1 MASESPGRGIEYQG
15 TVGSTNVVSNPFSV
29 DQYSQVAVQIKTDG
43 TAAVNYTIQAT
54 CIASQA
60 ADFGPPYRSD
70 SAASPDWST
79 VMTGS
84 TTTSPN
90 GASTIATLNYCPY
103 RSIRVLLNAS
113 SNVVTVVYAF
123 GTGSAS

>member
-1 MASESPGRGIEYQG
+1 MSAESPGRDIEYQG
-15 TVGSTNVVSNPFSV
+15 TVGSTNVVSQAFNV
-29 DQYSQVAVQIKTDG
+29 DQFSQAAIQIKTDG
-43 TAAVNYTIQAT
+43 TAAVNYTIQAS

-79 VMTGS
+79 VQTGT
-84 TTTSPN
+84 TTTSVN
-90 GASTIATLNYCPY
+90 GASSIATLASCPY
-103 RSIRVLLNAS
+103 RAIRVILNS
-113 SNVVTVVYAF
+113 TGNVVTAVYAF